1 MDKDD
6 LEKTKE
12 IDTITDISDE
22 KLEEDCEVIDD
33 DKTIVGDK
41 IVEENKVNDKV
52 LEDNNDDKEN
62 KSKCK
67 KKIIIILSC
76 LIVLLLLIWLC
87 LDIKKNKD
95 KEKIKDDVYN
105 QSELS
110 EKEKENKIKSYGKKL
125 EKVISDYYKE
135 NNVLLSYDEALKLIK
150 NDDDISCSIHEIYD
164 DGGVYLSDCS
174 FGGKKTKY
182 SYGEKRQVNEPTE
195 IVEDNTKINV
205 YINKSTGKATLTKP
219 TNIKDYDIYVVDC
232 GRIYQNATLFEN
244 TQYVLYQTSDYY
256 MQLKNYVTNKKIL
269 ENVSYKAI
277 LPFKNKDSYD
287 TKYLAVLID
296 NKWGIYNLDTG
307 KVIVAAS
314 FDGFSIGSNN
324 NSTTGPMEMITP
336 VKNNLVIAYK
346 EQKYGVVD
354 YTSGVEVIPFTY
366 SNISKVG
373 DYLYASV
380 EYGLDGVIYDLDGK
394 LVIDKKYNNIYG
406 ITNGNYVLVNKD
418 NRIVLVNMSG
428 KVIFDFGDDTG
439 LGKLNFMIENN
450 GELFFQFHL
459 AEDTENCKE
468 YIYNLSTGNG
478 STDEVSCGG
487 IG

>member
-41 IVEENKVNDKV
+41 IVEENIVNDKV

-314 FDGFSIGSNN
+314 FDGFSNGSNN
-324 NSTTGPMEMITP
+324 GTAGPMEVVIP
-336 VKNNLVIAYK
+336 VRNNLIIVYK
-346 EQKYGVVD
+346 GQRYGVID
-354 YTSGVEVIPFTY
+354 YTSGKEVIPFNY

-380 EYGLDGVIYDLDGK
+380 EYGLNGVIYDLDGK
-394 LVIDKKYNNIYG
+394 IVVDKKYNNVYG
-406 ITNGNYVLVNKD
+406 VTNGNYVLVNKD